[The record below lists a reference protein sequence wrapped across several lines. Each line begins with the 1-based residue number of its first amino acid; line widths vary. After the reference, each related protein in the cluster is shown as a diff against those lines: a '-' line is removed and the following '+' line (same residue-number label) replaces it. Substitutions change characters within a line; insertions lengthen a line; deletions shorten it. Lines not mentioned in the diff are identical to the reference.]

1 MRDKMKR
8 HTEADAETRPL
19 SIDSAVTKESKT
31 QNCLTASEK
40 YTAERGGISP
50 LTHLQSP
57 KRSPQMPLIRLHKA
71 SGGGGVARWPEQP
84 ARLRVPKCHA
94 AACDCWTWVKHNA
107 ALSPVSSGLCGFCS
121 TQCQRSGLCGPQD
134 IISAENTWKDGE
146 RARGGSA
153 VRLPSASCHPCRLLC
168 LFFTPV
174 SQAGQ
179 RHHQHQWATSCPRR

>member
-1 MRDKMKR
+1 M
-8 HTEADAETRPL
+8 
-19 SIDSAVTKESKT
+19 DSAVTKESKT
-31 QNCLTASEK
+31 QNSLTASEK

-57 KRSPQMPLIRLHKA
+57 KRSPQVPLIRLHKA

-94 AACDCWTWVKHNA
+94 AACDFWTWGKHNA
-107 ALSPVSSGLCGFCS
+107 ALSPVSSLKPPD
-121 TQCQRSGLCGPQD
+121 RSPIQGCAGSSRL
-134 IISAENTWKDGE
+134 S
-146 RARGGSA
+146 ARGVACVDRKTSSATRIRGKMESEARSGSA

-168 LFFTPV
+168 LFCTPV

-179 RHHQHQWATSCPRR
+179 RHHQHHWATSCPSTLR